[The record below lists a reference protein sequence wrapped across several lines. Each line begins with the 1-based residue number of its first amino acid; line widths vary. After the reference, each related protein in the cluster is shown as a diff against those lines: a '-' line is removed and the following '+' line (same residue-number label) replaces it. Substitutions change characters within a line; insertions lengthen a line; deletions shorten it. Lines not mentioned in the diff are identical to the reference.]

1 MDIENFEMDN
11 YDEAQLQ
18 SMKVILEQILLEQRK
33 TNSLLLALLDALGDD
48 DEDGVTTPTPTA
60 TRYLDGSVAASNSD
74 GGSIT
79 HTHTPHTTRYSHTL
93 SYPYPYH
100 SVTVGGDE

>member
-1 MDIENFEMDN
+1 
-11 YDEAQLQ
+11 
-18 SMKVILEQILLEQRK
+18 MKVILEQILLEQRK
-33 TNSLLLALLDALGDD
+33 TNSLLLALIDALGDD
-48 DEDGVTTPTPTA
+48 DEDGGTTPTPTA

-74 GGSIT
+74 GGIIT

-93 SYPYPYH
+93 SYPYPYPSLNPTYTH

>member
-1 MDIENFEMDN
+1 
-11 YDEAQLQ
+11 
-18 SMKVILEQILLEQRK
+18 MKVILEQILLEQRK
-33 TNSLLLALLDALGDD
+33 TNSLLLALIDALGDD

-74 GGSIT
+74 GDSI
-79 HTHTPHTTRYSHTL
+79 THTPHTTRYSHTL
-93 SYPYPYH
+93 SYPYPYPSLNPTYTH